1 MVDLIM
7 NVLQCIWW
15 HDKFLVTITPGVL
28 HKHMFQVFS
37 GVSYVC
43 LQVFSLD
50 VAYVCNGFQM
60 LLGIFASVLD
70 ACFKFFICLLLYIAT
85 VVSGCFK
92 SRSNVAYE
100 MRVESGRRRGWRSGR
115 CERCPR
121 QREPGARRL
130 FALCAGSIQTLAS
143 ESDVRAPIP
152 YISGSYISTIVLSGV
167 LLPLIRNIII

>member
-15 HDKFLVTITPGVL
+15 HSKFLVTITPGVL

-50 VAYVCNGFQM
+50 VAYVCNWFQM
-60 LLGIFASVLD
+60 FLGIFASVVD
-70 ACFKFFICLLLYIAT
+70 ACFKFFICFLLYIAT
-85 VVSGCFK
+85 VISGCFK
-92 SRSNVAYE
+92 SRSNVAHE
-100 MRVESGRRRGWRSGR
+100 MRVENGRRRGWCSGWCGR
-115 CERCPR
+115 CLR
-121 QREPGARRL
+121 QREPEARRL
-130 FALCAGSIQTLAS
+130 FALYAGSIQTLAS
-143 ESDVRAPIP
+143 ELYVRALIP
-152 YISGSYISTIVLSGV
+152 YICGSYISTIVLSVV